1 MSDGKN
7 GAAKTKRT
15 KKDEYREMMGRG
27 RLAAKIIRNE
37 ADKVI
42 DKATLQYKRTGDW
55 NYSAEEGEAWAS
67 AFNNIAN
74 LRKDL
79 EKRREA
85 AGIEPG
91 SYKKGGKVRGNGCCK
106 RTKKCKM
113 Y

>member
-27 RLAAKIIRNE
+27 RLAAKMIRNE
-37 ADKVI
+37 ADKVA
-42 DKATLQYKRTGDW
+42 DKAALQYLKTGDSK
-55 NYSAEEGEAWAS
+55 YSAEKGEAWQS
-67 AFNNIAN
+67 ARNSIAD
-74 LRKDL
+74 LQKDL

-91 SYKKGGKVRGNGCCK
+91 SYKKGGKVRGSGCCK

-113 Y
+113 R